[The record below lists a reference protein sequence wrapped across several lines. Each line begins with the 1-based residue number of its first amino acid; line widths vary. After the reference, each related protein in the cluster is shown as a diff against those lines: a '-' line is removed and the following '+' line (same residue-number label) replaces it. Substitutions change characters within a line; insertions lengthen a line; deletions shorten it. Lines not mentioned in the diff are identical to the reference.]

1 MKKLKIRGIILRK
14 FFVENKNILLSE
26 NKIIIDG
33 EDVNHIKNVLR
44 LEIGTS
50 IKICDKEN
58 VINYISKISKINN
71 DNIECEIIEEVSSDT
86 EKNVELHIYQGLPK
100 ADKMEL
106 IIQKGTELGIS
117 KFIPVKLS
125 RCIVKLDGKD
135 EIKKIDR
142 WQKISE
148 AAAKQSGRDLV
159 PEITNLKSIKEV
171 SNLINEY
178 DLFLVAFEEEKEN
191 TIKNELLKIKDTLD
205 NYKVAVLVGPEGGL
219 QKDEVDFLEESGAKV
234 ITLGSRILRTET
246 VAMYIASVIM
256 YELEMK

>member
-1 MKKLKIRGIILRK
+1 MENLKIRGIILRK

-44 LEIGTS
+44 LEISTS
-50 IKICDKEN
+50 IKIYDKEN

-171 SNLINEY
+171 SSLINEY
-178 DLFLVAFEEEKEN
+178 DLFLVAF
-191 TIKNELLKIKDTLD
+191 
-205 NYKVAVLVGPEGGL
+205 
-219 QKDEVDFLEESGAKV
+219 
-234 ITLGSRILRTET
+234 
-246 VAMYIASVIM
+246 
-256 YELEMK
+256 